1 MKRLNEAS
9 SVTRTGT
16 CSVVA
21 VMMEGAGLGPK
32 FVGPESLGFV
42 RAKHHGTLFLT
53 ERQWSMTENA
63 PL

>member
-42 RAKHHGTLFLT
+42 RAKHHGILFLT
-53 ERQWSMTENA
+53 AERQSPVKTK
-63 PL
+63 P

>member
-42 RAKHHGTLFLT
+42 RAKHHGYSLLNGT
-53 ERQWSMTENA
+53 
-63 PL
+63 P